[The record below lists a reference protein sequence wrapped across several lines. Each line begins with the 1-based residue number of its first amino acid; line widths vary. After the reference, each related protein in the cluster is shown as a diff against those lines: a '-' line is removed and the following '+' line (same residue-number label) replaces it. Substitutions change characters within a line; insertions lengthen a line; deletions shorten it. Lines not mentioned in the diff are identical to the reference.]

1 MGIRLLERLRGAQR
15 EIHLIISNW
24 ALENINRETNF
35 KPQDLYK
42 WADKLYSNQDMA
54 AAIAS
59 GSYLTEGM
67 VIAPCSMK
75 TTAGIANGYCD
86 SLIMRAA
93 DVTLKEG
100 RKLVIVPRETPL
112 NIVHLENLL
121 KLCRMGVGIMPFM
134 PAFYQQPQSIDDLI
148 EHFLGRILDQL
159 GIHNNNKQRWGEN
172 LIQEKP
178 YFGIE

>member
-1 MGIRLLERLRGAQR
+1 MGIRLLEKLRGAQR

-24 ALENINRETNF
+24 ALENIKRETNF

-121 KLCRMGVGIMPFM
+121 KLCRMGVEIMPFM
-134 PAFYQQPQSIDDLI
+134 PAFYHEPQSIDDLI

-172 LIQEKP
+172 
-178 YFGIE
+178 